1 MARRISSVFFVY
13 MCSFSHQKGVGMVN
27 ETYLEFLKVR
37 RKMIVL
43 LERQFCSKM
52 ILLQRPFLRS
62 P

>member
-1 MARRISSVFFVY
+1 
-13 MCSFSHQKGVGMVN
+13 MVN